1 MKNLIIT
8 MSAVIFIFT
17 SMGWQRQLNTA
28 VWQQQMLQTV
38 ADEAAAAVVISL
50 GDQGIIAQNADADQ
64 KAHVIAKKMVQM
76 NLLVVHGGDK
86 TELEVNVS
94 IVEDDI
100 QLSHVVVTVQYKGLQ
115 VEASRMCGIY

>member
-28 VWQQQMLQTV
+28 VWHQQMLQTA

-76 NLLVVHGGDK
+76 NLVVHGGDK

-100 QLSHVVVTVQYKGLQ
+100 QLSHIVVTVQYKGLQ

>member
-28 VWQQQMLQTV
+28 VWQQQMLQTA